1 MYTLLTDIEKER
13 GWRFINR
20 EQLIQL
26 LEDVRTQQYLLDVKE
41 EMLQT
46 MRSIAIEAIHVDYAR
61 RNVLDGA
68 FQQLKQ
74 QLIAV
79 ELKIVDS
86 FH

>member
-1 MYTLLTDIEKER
+1 M
-13 GWRFINR
+13 NR

-41 EMLQT
+41 ETLQT
-46 MRSIAIEAIHVDYAR
+46 MRSIAIEAIHADDAR
-61 RNVLDGA
+61 RNVLDRA

-74 QLIAV
+74 QLRAV

>member
-1 MYTLLTDIEKER
+1 M
-13 GWRFINR
+13 NR

-41 EMLQT
+41 ETLQT
-46 MRSIAIEAIHVDYAR
+46 MRSIAIEAIHADDAR
-61 RNVLDGA
+61 RNVLDRA
-68 FQQLKQ
+68 LQQLKQ

>member
-1 MYTLLTDIEKER
+1 M
-13 GWRFINR
+13 NR

-26 LEDVRTQQYLLDVKE
+26 LEDVRTQQHLLDIKE
-41 EMLQT
+41 ETLQT
-46 MRSIAIEAIHVDYAR
+46 MHSIAIEAIHADDAR
-61 RNVLDGA
+61 RKVLDGA

-74 QLIAV
+74 QLVAV